1 MDRHTSTEKSNSK
14 SCNWEGE
21 TPVHLSRLWTDTPVE
36 VQKPRCQKLVR
47 DLQGKEEPK
56 DRSLPEQKGPQTA
69 EQGGQKRQQQ
79 QTKRKK
85 GKREKGDPNMDS
97 GGKGIEKSMSDFL

>member
-36 VQKPRCQKLVR
+36 VQKPRCQKLMR

-69 EQGGQKRQQQ
+69 VAGGPKETTTTTTDKED
-79 QTKRKK
+79 TK
-85 GKREKGDPNMDS
+85 
-97 GGKGIEKSMSDFL
+97 